1 MMKNTIRKAGFLM
14 LWLCSAAAQAET
26 QKVTLFLSAQHD
38 RVNPAAALSTP
49 NRELLAFI
57 ESETGVQFE
66 RKFVPWKRALQSA
79 IEGKGFVFGAS
90 QTPERLQHLVFSEP
104 IYIDNV
110 WIVTRCDTRFSFNS
124 IGDLKGKTIGMIRD
138 AYYGPEIAKAVNFVF
153 TPEYDVN
160 DSISRF
166 DKLLKYRTD
175 GLLMYTQLTDPRA
188 LEDLVN
194 MQYGRLASQENPV
207 FRERPFC
214 AQGKPVHSSS
224 LHFAVAPGYNDAYLK
239 ELNKAL
245 IKAAKTGRLAK
256 WYIQPAAKQ

>member
-1 MMKNTIRKAGFLM
+1 MRAMSKAGFLF
-14 LWLCSAAAQAET
+14 LWMCAAAAQAEP
-26 QKVTLFLSAQHD
+26 QKITLFLSAQHD
-38 RVNPAAALSTP
+38 RVNPAAALSAP
-49 NRELLAFI
+49 NRQLLAYI

-90 QTPERLQHLVFSEP
+90 QTPERLQYLVFSEP

-110 WIVTRCDTRFSFNS
+110 WIVTRCDARFSYNS
-124 IGDLKGKTIGMIRD
+124 IADLKGKTIGMIRD
-138 AYYGPEIAKAVNFVF
+138 AYYGPEVAKAVNFVF

-166 DKLLKYRTD
+166 DKLLKHRTD
-175 GLLMYTQLTDPRA
+175 GIFVYTQLTDPRA
-188 LEDLVN
+188 LEDMMK
-194 MQYGRLASQENPV
+194 MQYGRLAEQENPA

-224 LHFAVAPGYNDAYLK
+224 LHFAATPGYHPEYLK

-245 IKAAKTGRLAK
+245 SKAAKSGLLAK
-256 WYIQPAAKQ
+256 WYIQPAKG

>member
-1 MMKNTIRKAGFLM
+1 MRAMSKAGFLF
-14 LWLCSAAAQAET
+14 LWMCAAAAQAEP
-26 QKVTLFLSAQHD
+26 QKITLFLSAQHD
-38 RVNPAAALSTP
+38 RVNPAAALSAP
-49 NRELLAFI
+49 NRQLLAYI

-110 WIVTRCDTRFSFNS
+110 WIVTRCDARFSYNS
-124 IGDLKGKTIGMIRD
+124 IADLKGKTIGMIRD
-138 AYYGPEIAKAVNFVF
+138 AYYGPEVAKAVNFVF

-166 DKLLKYRTD
+166 DKLLKHRTD
-175 GLLMYTQLTDPRA
+175 GIFVYTQLTDPRA
-188 LEDLVN
+188 LEDLMK
-194 MQYGRLASQENPV
+194 MQYGRLAEQENPAI
-207 FRERPFC
+207 RERPFC

-224 LHFAVAPGYNDAYLK
+224 LHFAATPGYHPEYLK

-245 IKAAKTGRLAK
+245 NKAAKSGLLAK
-256 WYIQPAAKQ
+256 WYIQPAKS

>member
-1 MMKNTIRKAGFLM
+1 MRAMSKAGFLF
-14 LWLCSAAAQAET
+14 LWMCAAAAQAEP
-26 QKVTLFLSAQHD
+26 QKITLFLSAQHD
-38 RVNPAAALSTP
+38 RVNPAAALSAP
-49 NRELLAFI
+49 NRQLLAYI

-110 WIVTRCDTRFSFNS
+110 WIVTRCDARFSYNS
-124 IGDLKGKTIGMIRD
+124 IADLKGKTIGMIRD
-138 AYYGPEIAKAVNFVF
+138 AYYGPEVAKAVNFVF

-166 DKLLKYRTD
+166 DKLLKHRTD
-175 GLLMYTQLTDPRA
+175 GIFVYTQLTDPRA
-188 LEDLVN
+188 LEDMMK
-194 MQYGRLASQENPV
+194 MQYGRLAEQENPAI
-207 FRERPFC
+207 RERPFC

-224 LHFAVAPGYNDAYLK
+224 LHFAATPGYHPEYLK

-245 IKAAKTGRLAK
+245 SKAAKSGLLAK
-256 WYIQPAAKQ
+256 WYIQPAKG

>member
-1 MMKNTIRKAGFLM
+1 MRAMSKAGFLF
-14 LWLCSAAAQAET
+14 LWMCAAAAQAEP
-26 QKVTLFLSAQHD
+26 QKITLFLSAQHD
-38 RVNPAAALSTP
+38 RVNPAAALSAP
-49 NRELLAFI
+49 NRQLLAYI

-110 WIVTRCDTRFSFNS
+110 WIVTRCDARFSYNS
-124 IGDLKGKTIGMIRD
+124 IADLKGKTIGMIRD
-138 AYYGPEIAKAVNFVF
+138 AYYGPEVAKAVNFVF

-166 DKLLKYRTD
+166 DKLLKHRTD
-175 GLLMYTQLTDPRA
+175 GIFVYTQLTDPRA
-188 LEDLVN
+188 LEDMMK
-194 MQYGRLASQENPV
+194 MQYGRLAEQENPA

-224 LHFAVAPGYNDAYLK
+224 LHFAATPGYHPEYLK

-245 IKAAKTGRLAK
+245 SKAAKSGLLAK
-256 WYIQPAAKQ
+256 WYIQPAKG

>member
-1 MMKNTIRKAGFLM
+1 MRAMSKAGFLF
-14 LWLCSAAAQAET
+14 LWMCAAAAQAEP
-26 QKVTLFLSAQHD
+26 QKITLFLSAQHD
-38 RVNPAAALSTP
+38 RVNPAAALSAP
-49 NRELLAFI
+49 NRQLLAYI

-110 WIVTRCDTRFSFNS
+110 WIVTRCDARFSYNS
-124 IGDLKGKTIGMIRD
+124 IADLKGKTIGMIRD
-138 AYYGPEIAKAVNFVF
+138 AYYGPEVAKAVNFVF

-166 DKLLKYRTD
+166 DKLLKHRTD
-175 GLLMYTQLTDPRA
+175 GIFVYTQLTDPRA
-188 LEDLVN
+188 LEDMMK
-194 MQYGRLASQENPV
+194 MQYGRLAEQENPAI
-207 FRERPFC
+207 RERPFC

-224 LHFAVAPGYNDAYLK
+224 LHFAATPGYHPEYLK

-245 IKAAKTGRLAK
+245 SKAAKSGLLAK
-256 WYIQPAAKQ
+256 WYIQPANKH

>member
-1 MMKNTIRKAGFLM
+1 MRAMSKAGFLF
-14 LWLCSAAAQAET
+14 LWMCAAAAQAEP
-26 QKVTLFLSAQHD
+26 QKITLFLSAQHD
-38 RVNPAAALSTP
+38 RVNPAAALSAP
-49 NRELLAFI
+49 NRQLLAYI

-110 WIVTRCDTRFSFNS
+110 WIVTRCDARFSYNS
-124 IGDLKGKTIGMIRD
+124 IADLKGKTIGMIRD
-138 AYYGPEIAKAVNFVF
+138 AYYGPEVAKAVNFVF

-166 DKLLKYRTD
+166 DKLLKHRTD
-175 GLLMYTQLTDPRA
+175 GIFVYTQLTDPRA
-188 LEDLVN
+188 LEDMMK
-194 MQYGRLASQENPV
+194 MQYGRLAEQENPA

-224 LHFAVAPGYNDAYLK
+224 LHFAATPGYHPEYLK

-245 IKAAKTGRLAK
+245 NKAAKSGLLAK
-256 WYIQPAAKQ
+256 WYIQPAKS

>member
-1 MMKNTIRKAGFLM
+1 MRAMSKAGFLF
-14 LWLCSAAAQAET
+14 LWMCAAAAQAEP
-26 QKVTLFLSAQHD
+26 QKITLFLSAQHD
-38 RVNPAAALSTP
+38 RVNPAAALSAP
-49 NRELLAFI
+49 NRQLLAYI

-110 WIVTRCDTRFSFNS
+110 WIVTRCDARFSYNS
-124 IGDLKGKTIGMIRD
+124 IADLKGKTIGMIRD
-138 AYYGPEIAKAVNFVF
+138 AYYGPEVAKAVNFVF

-166 DKLLKYRTD
+166 DKLLKHRTD
-175 GLLMYTQLTDPRA
+175 GIFVYTQLTDPRA
-188 LEDLVN
+188 LEDMMK
-194 MQYGRLASQENPV
+194 MQYGRLAEQENPA

-224 LHFAVAPGYNDAYLK
+224 LHFAATPGYHPEYLK

-245 IKAAKTGRLAK
+245 NKAAKSGLLAK
-256 WYIQPAAKQ
+256 WYIQPAKG